1 MHLLAQRMA
10 LSPQRMMH
18 LWALS
23 PLDKQRKLQVMVFR
37 MHAATQ
43 SLRSLSKS
51 ACEGTGSIINRR
63 TAINPMV
70 FIGGAINLFVYMY
83 VVDDQENSSE

>member
-1 MHLLAQRMA
+1 
-10 LSPQRMMH
+10 
-18 LWALS
+18 
-23 PLDKQRKLQVMVFR
+23 